1 MQAAS
6 HSPLSI
12 CLALREFPEKIWT
25 WVDDRPSRLG
35 SLVAWVTKILWKQ
48 AVYMRLPK
56 KIYGGLVALF
66 LVGALILSSC
76 TAQKSSNTEAG
87 GADASTQAQSSAT
100 APAAGTASQFS
111 NLPRLDGEAIVELT
125 VKGTPVKILVNGLD
139 APITAGNFVDL
150 VNQGVYNGSMF
161 HRVIRQPQPFV
172 AQGGD
177 PQSKDPNFPA
187 NQLGT
192 GSFIDPATGQP
203 RYIPLEIK
211 PEDAEQ
217 PIYSQTLE
225 SAGISEPPKLRHTR
239 GAVAMARSNP
249 PDSASAQF
257 YITLAD
263 LDFLDGNY
271 AVFGYVTEGMETV
284 DQIQQGDRI
293 TAAKVNSGLNNLRPG
308 S

>member
-1 MQAAS
+1 
-6 HSPLSI
+6 
-12 CLALREFPEKIWT
+12 
-25 WVDDRPSRLG
+25 
-35 SLVAWVTKILWKQ
+35 
-48 AVYMRLPK
+48 MRLQK
-56 KIYGGLVALF
+56 KLFSGLVAL
-66 LVGALILSSC
+66 LLMGALFLSSC
-76 TAQKSSNTEAG
+76 TAQNRGSASTSTSAAET
-87 GADASTQAQSSAT
+87 STQAQASSV
-100 APAAGTASQFS
+100 APASGTDVQFS

-125 VKGTPVKILVNGLD
+125 VKGKPIKILVNGLD

-150 VNQGVYNGSMF
+150 VNQGVYNGTAF
-161 HRVIRQPQPFV
+161 HRVIREPQPFV

-177 PQSKDPNFPA
+177 PQSKDPNFPV

-211 PEDAEQ
+211 PDNAEQ
-217 PIYSQTLE
+217 PIYSKTLE
-225 SAGISEPPKLRHTR
+225 SAGINEPPKLRHTR
-239 GAVAMARSNP
+239 GAVAMARSTP

-257 YITLAD
+257 YIALAD
-263 LDFLDGNY
+263 LDFLDGSY

-293 TAAKVNSGLNNLRPG
+293 TAAKVNSGLNNLKPG